1 MKTPPHIMNS
11 NAKYEKSTISK
22 LLTSFNRIGHC
33 MSYRETKQQRNN
45 FTKLGILNNEPYGI
59 PLPTYFLQTQFKS
72 AAIDNSDQCDVNV
85 MSIRCDVNTEI

>member
-1 MKTPPHIMNS
+1 MKTPLHIMNS
-11 NAKYEKSTISK
+11 NAKYEKSKSSE

-45 FTKLGILNNEPYGI
+45 FAKLDILNNEPYGI

-72 AAIDNSDQCDVNV
+72 AAMDDSDQCDVNV
-85 MSIRCDVNTEI
+85 MSIRRYDTI